1 MKTQRFAV
9 LGHPVTHSLSPRI
22 HRAFA
27 RSLGLA
33 VEYDAID
40 VPADAFDRKVPELI
54 NQGWEGF
61 NVTVPHKEHACR
73 WADHL
78 TGRARRAGAVNTL
91 LPDPDRPGQWLGDT
105 TDGAGLLYDLT
116 QVQALMLESRRILIL
131 GAGGAVRGVIEPLL
145 QAQPLAIHIA
155 NRTPNRAQQLV
166 EQFAEAAH
174 ETGTELTGG
183 GYDVAESGWDLVI
196 NGTAASLSGEVPPLE
211 PSAMQAVGA
220 CYDMMYSAE
229 TTPFL
234 AWSEALGVARCMDGL
249 GMLVGQAAESFML
262 WTGQRPDVTPVLAL
276 LREELANG

>member
-1 MKTQRFAV
+1 MTTQRLAV

-22 HRAFA
+22 HEAFA
-27 RSLGLA
+27 TSLGLDID
-33 VEYDAID
+33 YTAID
-40 VPADAFDRKVPELI
+40 VPADAFDSRIADLI
-54 NQGWEGF
+54 DQGWAGF
-61 NVTVPHKEHACR
+61 NVTVPHKENACR

-116 QVQALMLESRRILIL
+116 QVQGLMLEGRRILVL

-145 QAQPLAIHIA
+145 HGQPLAIHIA
-155 NRTPNRAQQLV
+155 NRTPNRADQLV

-174 ETGTELTGG
+174 EAGTELTGG
-183 GYDVAESGWDLVI
+183 GYDVAEAGWDLVI
-196 NGTAASLSGEVPPLE
+196 NGTAASLSGDVPALE
-211 PSAMQAVGA
+211 PTAMQGVGA

-229 TTPFL
+229 DTPFL
-234 AWSEALGVARCMDGL
+234 AWARALGIDHRMDGL

-262 WTGQRPDVTPVLAL
+262 WTGQRPEVAPVLAA
-276 LREELANG
+276 LRAELKTE